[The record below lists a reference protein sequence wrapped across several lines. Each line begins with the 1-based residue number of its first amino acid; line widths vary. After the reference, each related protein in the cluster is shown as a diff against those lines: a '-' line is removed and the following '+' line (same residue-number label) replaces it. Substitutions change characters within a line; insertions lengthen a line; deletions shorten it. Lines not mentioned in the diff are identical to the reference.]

1 VSTVAKSHEIICY
14 LHQIMRRKQLY
25 VFGGIVILVILTW
38 MLSCTAETH
47 SLTSGRVKIALREA
61 GHQLLMKNQDSTSL
75 ILPIIQ
81 LNESN
86 YELSFNSTLSFQ
98 PGDLVAAITQS
109 LEKAQLSV
117 NYRVEVL
124 QCKDNEVAYSYEIRR
139 NKENTIIPCSVRTLP
154 VQCYTIHLQ
163 FLDMDVS
170 RSKTN
175 NWLYILIFAVII
187 FLLVYVMRKPKS
199 TDATPFQNDDY
210 SEIGSF
216 QFYPEQNKLVKA
228 ATEIS
233 LSKKECEL
241 LEIFVAHPNQII
253 KRDELTKK
261 VWEDN
266 GVIVGRSLDTYISK
280 LRKKLKDDETI
291 KLTNVHGVG
300 YKLEIN

>member
-1 VSTVAKSHEIICY
+1 
-14 LHQIMRRKQLY
+14 MRRKQLY

>member
-1 VSTVAKSHEIICY
+1 MSTVAKSHEIICY